1 VELGPGTVEG
11 MGVNPILVTGASGF
25 VGSHLVRSLVRQGVD
40 VVSLFHKNR
49 IEQDKRHFRIDLR
62 DGVALEKLFRQF
74 RFSAVIHL
82 AAAGVETE
90 AETLENVAAVNV
102 LATASLARLAMAH
115 GVERFVHVGT
125 GFEYRPQAQ
134 PMDEST
140 PLGAP
145 NLYGASKAAGWML
158 LDALY
163 RLEGLPLVTF
173 RPFSIYGPGE
183 SAAKL
188 VPYTILQAQAG
199 EPIRLTLGSQVRDYV
214 FVEDVVDALRL
225 GLTAQAAVG
234 KVYNIGTGPAEA
246 RSVRRMVEEIVEMM
260 GAPARLCWFDR
271 ATRGR
276 CDPPFLVSDPTRA
289 HVELGWRPRVS
300 LADGLARTI
309 ESYKAAGVK
318 ELSA

>member
-1 VELGPGTVEG
+1 
-11 MGVNPILVTGASGF
+11 MNPILVTGASGF
-25 VGSHLVRSLVRQGVD
+25 VGGHLVRSLVRQGFD
-40 VVSLFHKNR
+40 VVSVFHNCPA
-49 IEQDKRHFRIDLR
+49 EEDKRHFRIDLR
-62 DGVALEKLFRQF
+62 NTAALEKLFRQF
-74 RFSAVIHL
+74 HFSAVMHL
-82 AAAGVETE
+82 AAAGVSRE
-90 AETLENVAAVNV
+90 AETLEDAGAVNIC
-102 LATASLARLAMAH
+102 ATSALARLALAH
-115 GVERFVHVGT
+115 GVERFVNVGT
-125 GFEYRPQAQ
+125 AFEYRPQAQ

-158 LDALY
+158 LDAMH

-183 SAAKL
+183 NGAKL
-188 VPYTILQAQAG
+188 VPYTILQALAG

-225 GLTAQAAVG
+225 GLSATAAVG
-234 KVYNIGTGPAEA
+234 KVFNLGSGPAEA
-246 RSVRRMVEEIVEMM
+246 RSVRRVVEEILEMM
-260 GAPARLCWFDR
+260 GAPPRLCWFDR
-271 ATRGR
+271 PTRAR
-276 CDPPFLVSDPTRA
+276 CDPPYLVSDPTRA

-309 ESYKAAGVK
+309 DSYKSAAVK

>member
-1 VELGPGTVEG
+1 
-11 MGVNPILVTGASGF
+11 MNPILVTGASGF
-25 VGSHLVRSLVRQGVD
+25 VGSHLAGSLVRQGHD
-40 VVSLFHKNR
+40 VVSLFQKR
-49 IEQDKRHFRIDLR
+49 RAEEDKRHFRIDLR
-62 DGVALEKLFRQF
+62 DTAKLGKLFGHF
-74 RFSAVIHL
+74 RFSAVFHL
-82 AAAGVETE
+82 AAACVSAG
-90 AETLENVAAVNV
+90 AETVEDMEAVNIRATV
-102 LATASLARLAMAH
+102 ALACIAMAH

-158 LDALY
+158 LDALH

-199 EPIRLTLGSQVRDYV
+199 EPIRLTLGSQVRDYI

-225 GLTAQAAVG
+225 GLTATAVVG
-234 KVYNIGTGPAEA
+234 KVFNIGSGPAEA
-246 RSVRRMVEEIVEMM
+246 RSVRRMVEEIVETI
-260 GAPARLCWFDR
+260 GAPSRLCWFDR
-271 ATRGR
+271 GPHRR
-276 CDPPFLVSDPTRA
+276 CDPPYLVSDPTKA
-289 HVELGWRPRVS
+289 HVELGWRPQVGF
-300 LADGLARTI
+300 AAGLAHTI
-309 ESYKAAGVK
+309 EFYKAAAVK

>member
-1 VELGPGTVEG
+1 

-145 NLYGASKAAGWML
+145 NLYGASKAAGLML

-289 HVELGWRPRVS
+289 HVDLGWRPRVS

>member
-1 VELGPGTVEG
+1 VELGPGAVEG
-11 MGVNPILVTGASGF
+11 VGVNPILVTGASGF
-25 VGSHLVRSLVRQGVD
+25 VGSHLVRSLALQGFD
-40 VVSLFHKNR
+40 VVSLFHKSR
-49 IEQDKRHFRIDLR
+49 VEQDKRHFRIDLR
-62 DGVALEKLFRQF
+62 DGVALGKLFRQF

-82 AAAGVETE
+82 AAAGVSAE
-90 AETLENVAAVNV
+90 AETLDDVAAVNI
-102 LATASLARLAMAH
+102 LATASLARLAMANS
-115 GVERFVHVGT
+115 VERFVHVGT

-158 LDALY
+158 LDALH

-173 RPFSIYGPGE
+173 RPFSVYGPGE
-183 SAAKL
+183 SAGKL

-214 FVEDVVDALRL
+214 FVEDVIDALRL
-225 GLTAQAAVG
+225 GLSAPAIVG
-234 KVYNIGTGPAEA
+234 KVYNIGSGPAEA

-276 CDPPFLVSDPTRA
+276 CDPPFLVSDPTKA
-289 HVELGWRPRVS
+289 HLELGWRPRVS

-309 ESYKAAGVK
+309 ESYKAAAVK

>member
-1 VELGPGTVEG
+1 L
-11 MGVNPILVTGASGF
+11 NPILVTGASGF
-25 VGSHLVRSLVRQGVD
+25 VGSHLAGSLVRQGHD
-40 VVSLFHKNR
+40 VVSLFQKR
-49 IEQDKRHFRIDLR
+49 RAEEDKRHFRIDLR
-62 DGVALEKLFRQF
+62 DTAKLGKLFGHF
-74 RFSAVIHL
+74 RFSAVFHL
-82 AAAGVETE
+82 AAACVSAG
-90 AETLENVAAVNV
+90 AETVEDMEAVNIR
-102 LATASLARLAMAH
+102 ATVALARIAMAH

-158 LDALY
+158 LDALH

-199 EPIRLTLGSQVRDYV
+199 EPIRLSLGSQVRDYI

-225 GLTAQAAVG
+225 GLTATAVVG
-234 KVYNIGTGPAEA
+234 KVFNIGSGPAEA
-246 RSVRRMVEEIVEMM
+246 RSVRRMVEEIVETI
-260 GAPARLCWFDR
+260 GAPSRLCWFDR
-271 ATRGR
+271 GPHRR
-276 CDPPFLVSDPTRA
+276 CDPPYLVSDPTKA
-289 HVELGWRPRVS
+289 HVELGWRPQVGF
-300 LADGLARTI
+300 AAGLAHTI
-309 ESYKAAGVK
+309 EFYKAAAVK